1 MDHTEGLLGVRLL
14 SIALLLPSLAPGA
27 DSYCPAYPQPM
38 RELHRARLGLERAAS
53 KWVSRS
59 TRATTRAIP
68 APANLIDDYIFA
80 KMASDGIEPAP
91 LTNDA
96 EFLRRVTLDL
106 TGRIPSPEQAAAF
119 LASED
124 GSRRTALIDSLV
136 GSEAYV
142 DNWTLFYANLF
153 EVTSG
158 YYNFISVDSRN
169 LFHRALRD
177 FVQNDRPLSGLVSDL
192 ISGTGDS
199 FTSGPVNF
207 LVRGWQNGD
216 PIQDTWD
223 TLTDRVT
230 TRFLGT
236 KTECISCHDGR
247 RHLEQINLWLTGKRR
262 EQFWRQSAFFSRMQM
277 TPISIDAFNQ
287 QMRFLIVERSSG
299 GYPAAVSSFQPGP
312 RPTRNGGPYDPAY
325 LFTGEAPG
333 SGSWRR
339 ELARMVTGDR
349 QFARAAV
356 NYLWAHFFTTGIV
369 DPPDGW
375 DLARIDPANP
385 PPEPWTL
392 QPTHPD
398 LIERLADE
406 FIQSN
411 FSIRHIMRLIAGS
424 NAYQLSSRYEGEWRP
439 EFARYF
445 ARHQPRR
452 LSAEEIY
459 DAVAAATLT
468 LRPMFVRGWEQPVYY
483 AGQLPDMNE
492 PGIDPGNISTIL
504 TNFGRGNWWNIN
516 RTTRPTVLQTLYLM
530 NDNAINFRVFGRG
543 TPEPSTRVGLLMQ
556 ANLSDGDALNQIYLA
571 TLGRYPADAETATAN
586 AHPKPTREQWL
597 SDIQWALLNKLDFIF
612 NY

>member
-1 MDHTEGLLGVRLL
+1 MRLWI
-14 SIALLLPSLAPGA
+14 IALLPFLGLGA
-27 DSYCPAYPQPM
+27 DPYCSAYPRQQ
-38 RELHRARLGLERAAS
+38 RELDRARLALERSAS
-53 KWVSRS
+53 RWASR
-59 TRATTRAIP
+59 AEKVP
-68 APANLIDDYIFA
+68 ASVPASANFIDEHIFA
-80 KMASDGIEPAP
+80 RMASDGVAPAP

-96 EFLRRVTLDL
+96 EFLRRATLDL
-106 TGRIPSPEQAAAF
+106 TGRIPSPEQAAEF
-119 LASED
+119 LASQD
-124 GSRRTALIDSLV
+124 GNKRGALLDALL
-136 GSEAYV
+136 GSEAFV

-158 YYNFISVDSRN
+158 YYNFISIDGRN
-169 LFHRALRD
+169 RFYGTLRD
-177 FVQNDRPLSGLVSDL
+177 FVRNDRPLSALVTDL
-192 ISGTGDS
+192 IAGTGDS
-199 FTSGPVNF
+199 YTAGPLNF

-262 EQFWRQSAFFSRMQM
+262 EQFWRMSAFFSRMQM

-287 QMRFLIVERSSG
+287 QMRFLIVERPVG
-299 GYPAAVSSFQPGP
+299 AYPAAVNPTQPGP
-312 RPTRNGGPYDPAY
+312 RPSRIGGPYDPAY
-325 LFTGEAPG
+325 LVTGQTPA

-339 ELARMVTGDR
+339 ELARLIAADR

-356 NYLWAHFFTTGIV
+356 NYLWAHFFTNGIV

-385 PPEPWTL
+385 PPAPWTI

-406 FIQSN
+406 FIESN
-411 FSIRHIMRLIAGS
+411 FSIRRIIRLIVQS

-439 EFARYF
+439 EYSRYF
-445 ARHQPRR
+445 ARHEPRR

-459 DAVAAATLT
+459 DAIATATLT
-468 LRPMFVRGWEQPVYY
+468 QRPMFVRGWDQPVLY

-492 PGIDPGNISTIL
+492 PAFDNQANQIL
-504 TNFGRGNWWNIN
+504 ANFGRGNWWNVT
-516 RTTRPTVLQTLYLM
+516 RSTRPTVLQTLYLM

-556 ANLSDGDALNQIYLA
+556 ANLNDADALKQIYLA
-571 TLGRYPADAETATAN
+571 TLGRYPTDAETAVAN
-586 AHPKPTREQWL
+586 GHPKGNREQWL
-597 SDIQWALLNKLDFIF
+597 ADIQWALLNKLDFIF